1 MDEIQISD
9 EKKSLIELFHQ
20 SSGGNMVAVPFARD
34 IFLFETY
41 VAGPMYNEDIHET
54 TADMQPGT
62 RLILLREPENSHDDL
77 AIVIHTL
84 EGKKIG
90 YVPRKDNPVFARLM
104 DAGKELFAKV
114 KEIHRS
120 DNYINIQIEIY
131 LHDE

>member
-1 MDEIQISD
+1 MNGIQTSE

-20 SSGGNMVAVPFARD
+20 SSGGNMVVVPFARD

-41 VAGPMYNEDIHET
+41 VAGPMYNEDIHES
-54 TADMQPGT
+54 TANLQQGT
-62 RLILLREPENSHDDL
+62 RLILLREPENVHDDL

-84 EGKKIG
+84 AGKKIG
-90 YVPRKDNPVFARLM
+90 YVPRKNNPVFARLL

-114 KEIHRS
+114 KNIHRS
-120 DNYINIQIEIY
+120 DTYINIQIEIY

>member
-1 MDEIQISD
+1 MDDIQISD

-54 TADMQPGT
+54 IADMQPGT
-62 RLILLREPENSHDDL
+62 RLILLREPENSHDDR
-77 AIVIHTL
+77 AIVIDTL

-90 YVPRKDNPVFARLM
+90 YVPRKANPVFARLM
-104 DAGKELFAKV
+104 DAGKELFVKV
-114 KEIHRS
+114 KDIHRS
-120 DNYINIQIEIY
+120 DTYINIQIEIY

>member
-20 SSGGNMVAVPFARD
+20 SSGGNMVAVPFERD

-77 AIVIHTL
+77 AIVILTL

>member
-20 SSGGNMVAVPFARD
+20 SSGGNMIAVPFARD

-41 VAGPMYNEDIHET
+41 VAGPMYNEDIHES
-54 TADMQPGT
+54 TADMESGT
-62 RLILLREPENSHDDL
+62 RLILLREPENEHDDL

-84 EGKKIG
+84 AGKKIG

-114 KEIHRS
+114 KDINRS
-120 DNYINIQIEIY
+120 DTYINIQIEIY